1 MNHRARGNRDDR
13 RPWYMDLAT
22 GCAFAVVAV
31 VGGRG
36 LRMVP
41 VAALFVFLG
50 CAGMAWFHFKSA
62 WRNYSRA
69 R

>member
-1 MNHRARGNRDDR
+1 LDF
-13 RPWYMDLAT
+13 AT
-22 GCAFAVVAV
+22 GLSFAAVAFF
-31 VGGRG
+31 GGRA
-36 LRMVP
+36 LRVVP

-62 WRNYSRA
+62 WRNFVDA